1 MAFNPINW
9 LLGLFSL
16 DIAIDL
22 GTANTLVHVRGKGI
36 VINEPSWVTVDK
48 KLRQPVAIGLE
59 AKEMVGRT
67 PGNVMV
73 VRPIRDGV
81 IAEFDVTQVMLEY
94 FIGKVHEQSMVPL
107 PRPRVIVG
115 LPTGVTEVEKRAVY
129 DAVLAAGAR
138 QAMLIE
144 EPIAAALGAGLPI
157 GEIRGSMVVDIGG
170 GTTEVAV
177 MSMSGV
183 VASRSLRVA
192 GDEMDQDIV
201 QYLRNKYNLLI
212 GEGVAEQV
220 KWQIGSAY
228 PLKPEKTMEVRGRN
242 LVTGLPETVEISSVE
257 IREALYGSVQV
268 IIDTVRDALDEIP
281 PEIVSD
287 LMDIG
292 ICLAGGGALLQG
304 LAERLTDELKLR
316 VWVAEDSLTC
326 VVRGAALIFE
336 EFPTLGRYLVGLE
349 RGSTRHMTS

>member
-1 MAFNPINW
+1 M
-9 LLGLFSL
+9 LGIFSL

-48 KLRQPVAIGLE
+48 KLRQPLAIGLE

-67 PGNVMV
+67 PANVMV

-81 IAEFDVTQVMLEY
+81 IAEFDVTRVMLEY
-94 FIGKVHEQSMVPL
+94 FIGKVHEQSVVPL
-107 PRPRVIVG
+107 PRPRVIIG

-129 DAVLAAGAR
+129 DAVMASGAR

-144 EPIAAALGAGLPI
+144 EPIAAAIGAGLPI
-157 GEIRGSMVVDIGG
+157 GEVRGSMVVDIGG

-177 MSMSGV
+177 MSTGGV

-192 GDEMDQDIV
+192 GDEMDQDIL
-201 QYLRNKYNLLI
+201 QYLRNKYNLLVGAGI
-212 GEGVAEQV
+212 AEQV

-228 PLKPEKTMEVRGRN
+228 PLQPEKTMEVRGRN
-242 LVTGLPETVEISSVE
+242 LVTGLPETIEISSVE
-257 IREALYGSVQV
+257 IREALSGAVQV

-292 ICLAGGGALLQG
+292 ICLAGGGSLLQG

-316 VWVAEDSLTC
+316 VWVAEDPLTC
-326 VVRGAALIFE
+326 VARGAALIYE
-336 EFPTLGRYLVGLE
+336 DLENLTRYLIGLE
-349 RGSTRHMTS
+349 RGSTRHV